1 MTDRSFP
8 LPSQIAAVPGAEGWE
23 AMYPYFSR
31 FQPEDDQRFWFYNS
45 MHFPEVVPAFDGI
58 TSEIPYTAIG
68 ANTARLFSFPTTM
81 SIEYRILNGRVYI
94 TANPVTDPARIE
106 GRLAD
111 FQERAGYYYAN
122 WDRLYG
128 EWQQRI
134 EALIAEIEAVEV
146 PELGDLDP
154 IEVITSGRG
163 FASNHFLRENFHRC
177 IDLYSKM
184 WHHHT
189 EFLMLG
195 YGAYVVFFEFCKQA
209 FPEMGDQ
216 MVARMVAGMDV
227 TMYRPDDELK
237 KLAAL
242 AVELDL
248 GDLFVEGAEPAKV
261 LSSLGERGEAG
272 ARWLAA
278 LEAAKD
284 PWFNVSVGDGFYH
297 HHLSWA
303 DDLTVPF
310 AALPRYVEQIAAGE
324 DLTRPTERLAQE
336 RDRIAD
342 EYRALL
348 GSDDEKG
355 AFDQMLGLCR
365 LVFPYIESHK
375 FYCEHWFTT
384 RFFQKIRAF
393 GTLLAERGVLL
404 EADDVFHLRHVEVE
418 DALADVML
426 AWASG
431 GTELGARHW
440 QPIVAQRKRILE
452 TLSGWSPPPALGAV
466 PEALNDPAVKMLWGI
481 TQETIE
487 TWLGGEDDDGS
498 TVRGYAASPGVVEGI
513 ARVLLNVNDIGQ
525 IREGEVLVCP
535 VTAPSWGPVFGK
547 IAAAVSDI
555 GGTMSHAAIV
565 AREYGMPA
573 VVGTG
578 VATTRIKTGDRVR
591 VDGGPGG
598 NPHDHALRPALP
610 RRRDRRRADRRRQ
623 GRQPRRA
630 VARRYPGASRVRGD
644 DGGLP
649 ADRRAPHRPR
659 RADPRARGR
668 ARSHGRRRA
677 RRRHRGGAGGAGV
690 RAPTGGGRPGRHR
703 GVRGVVR
710 GVRRPHPAGRRPVE
724 CDQRG
729 QRGGQLRRAPGH
741 LPVGARRRIGAR
753 ARAPLLGEPL
763 QHRVG
768 DLPAAP
774 WRPRD
779 RPRDG
784 RRRPADG
791 GRPQLRRDVH
801 PQPPERRQ
809 VRRRHRR
816 QLGPGLGSRQ
826 RRRHPR
832 LLRRQQGHG

>member
-1 MTDRSFP
+1 MSQPMSQPPGERSFP

-23 AMYPYFSR
+23 AMYPYFTR

-45 MHFPEVVPAFDGI
+45 MHFPEVVPAFDAI

-68 ANTARLFSFPTTM
+68 ANTARLFAFPTTM
-81 SIEYRILNGRVYI
+81 GIEYRILNGRVYI
-94 TANPVTDPARIE
+94 TANPVLDEAKQAE
-106 GRLAD
+106 RLAH

-122 WDRLYG
+122 WDRLYEG
-128 EWQQRI
+128 WQQRI

-146 PELGDLDP
+146 PRLGELDDL
-154 IEVITSGRG
+154 EVVTSSRG
-163 FASNHFLRENFHRC
+163 YASNHLVRENYHRC

-195 YGAYVVFFEFCKQA
+195 YGAYVVFFGFCKQA

-248 GDLFVEGAEPAKV
+248 ADLFVEGNEPAKV
-261 LSSLGERGEAG
+261 LSALAERGDAG

-278 LEAAKD
+278 LEEAKD

-310 AALPRYVEQIAAGE
+310 AALPRYVEQIRAGE
-324 DLTRPTERLAQE
+324 DLARPTERLAEE
-336 RDRIAD
+336 RERIAD

-348 GSDDEKG
+348 GSEDEKA

-365 LVFPYIESHK
+365 QVFPFIESHK

-393 GTLLAERGVLL
+393 GRLLADRGVL
-404 EADDVFHLRHVEVE
+404 ADTDDVFHLRHVEVE

-431 GTELGARHW
+431 GSELGARHW
-440 QPIVAQRKRILE
+440 QPIVSERKRIVQALAA
-452 TLSGWSPPPALGAV
+452 WSPPPALGPV
-466 PEALNDPAVKMLWGI
+466 PEALNDPAVQMLWGV
-481 TQETIE
+481 TDETVQ
-487 TWLGGEDDDGS
+487 TWLGGDELDENV
-498 TVRGYAASPGVVEGI
+498 VRGYAASPGVVEGT
-513 ARVLLNVNDIGQ
+513 ARVLGGVNEIGQ

-578 VATTRIKTGDRVR
+578 QATTRIKTGDRVR
-591 VDGGPGG
+591 VDG
-598 NPHDHALRPALP
+598 
-610 RRRDRRRADRRRQ
+610 DR
-623 GRQPRRA
+623 GI
-630 VARRYPGASRVRGD
+630 VTV
-644 DGGLP
+644 
-649 ADRRAPHRPR
+649 
-659 RADPRARGR
+659 
-668 ARSHGRRRA
+668 
-677 RRRHRGGAGGAGV
+677 
-690 RAPTGGGRPGRHR
+690 
-703 GVRGVVR
+703 
-710 GVRRPHPAGRRPVE
+710 
-724 CDQRG
+724 
-729 QRGGQLRRAPGH
+729 
-741 LPVGARRRIGAR
+741 
-753 ARAPLLGEPL
+753 LG
-763 QHRVG
+763 
-768 DLPAAP
+768 
-774 WRPRD
+774 
-779 RPRDG
+779 
-784 RRRPADG
+784 
-791 GRPQLRRDVH
+791 
-801 PQPPERRQ
+801 
-809 VRRRHRR
+809 
-816 QLGPGLGSRQ
+816 
-826 RRRHPR
+826 
-832 LLRRQQGHG
+832 